1 MTQNTPFGYGKVKWS
16 PWQPQDDFAMAP
28 FLKMFRAA
36 NYTSVPNFMLL
47 WKSDF
52 FSTYHLDYEGFG
64 PELQTRIKRV
74 RKTTNVADARDRRLG
89 REVCKKGFEQLI
101 INI

>member
-1 MTQNTPFGYGKVKWS
+1 MAKIAHNPLRFG
-16 PWQPQDDFAMAP
+16 
-28 FLKMFRAA
+28 
-36 NYTSVPNFMLL
+36 
-47 WKSDF
+47 
-52 FSTYHLDYEGFG
+52 EGFG

-89 REVCKKGFEQLI
+89 REVCKKWFELLI